1 MKIAV
6 IGAPGAGKSEFA
18 HDLARTLFKEQGER
32 YRVVDDYVPE
42 LRQTTHL
49 EYGGFGDYIS
59 DLQVV
64 FKRREWELAWPDF
77 HTITVGSVLDS
88 TAHCFARVEDTVHN
102 SRELVLASERLR
114 TIAETFGLVYVDTWE
129 YDYAFYLPYTGDD
142 HYSRL
147 VNQALVEL
155 LRTYSPIVFSFKSEV
170 PDDQKASTAART
182 ILALEA
188 EQLPPTE
195 QRGVRPGGADGE
207 ADGDSSEPVPD
218 VPEQGTNPD
227 DA

>member
-6 IGAPGAGKSEFA
+6 LGAPGAGKTAFA
-18 HDLARTLFKEQGER
+18 EELTSLLAQELEGSIFRLDG
-32 YRVVDDYVPE
+32 YVDE
-42 LRQTTHL
+42 LRNTTHL

-64 FKRREWELAWPDF
+64 FKRREWELSWPDA
-77 HTITVGSVLDS
+77 HTITTGTVLDS
-88 TAHCFARVEDTVHN
+88 VAHCFARVEDTVNN

-114 TIAETFGLVYVDTWE
+114 TIAETFGLMYVDTWD

-142 HYSRL
+142 RYSTL
-147 VNQALVEL
+147 VDTALVEL
-155 LRTYSPIVFSFKSEV
+155 LRTYTPVVFSFKPEV
-170 PDDQKASTAART
+170 SDDEKATIAAKT
-182 ILALEA
+182 IFTLEA
-188 EQLPPTE
+188 EQLPSLDE
-195 QRGVRPGGADGE
+195 QRVRPGGE
-207 ADGDSSEPVPD
+207 ESETDGDSSESVSD